1 MWFVIFIPKLSTLQ
15 YAYFQTCI
23 QDVRY
28 HVRISSFFRRNQQ
41 LRQRKT
47 GYIWKKQ
54 DRLPPLLVTRYWD
67 VSEKNHNTSEKPEK
81 VHKRLTVLCN
91 SPFKSWIIY
100 THDNSII
107 NCTLNIFFQFL
118 VPWRCPRTQLGW
130 IPYRQELLARPP
142 FEIFLVPLLQTPSF
156 ATSWVRLRTRLW
168 REYITEEL
176 GANSTLHMYA
186 SLCFSHLLLLFQTS
200 FKDFEHA

>member
-107 NCTLNIFFQFL
+107 NCTLNIFFQFI
-118 VPWRCPRTQLGW
+118 VPWRWVNAIPSRAPRSASFWNIPGSAAANAILCDILGTPTHECEW
-130 IPYRQELLARPP
+130 VEFNA
-142 FEIFLVPLLQTPSF
+142 PLDT
-156 ATSWVRLRTRLW
+156 
-168 REYITEEL
+168 I
-176 GANSTLHMYA
+176 
-186 SLCFSHLLLLFQTS
+186 
-200 FKDFEHA
+200 